1 MFGKIIYLS
10 DNIAEIE
17 NLAKGAITSD
27 LMNIH
32 VIFEAPGQKILG
44 EITELNKDTIKIK
57 FLGEYIN
64 EKYVN
69 GVMRKP
75 LLSSK
80 IRVIYQ
86 DELMELVGTYN
97 ENSFILGKSATYK
110 NFTIAPKINDIF
122 SNHLAIFGNSG
133 SGKSCG
139 VARIIQNVFTNP
151 KLLSYN
157 ANLIIFDAYGEYKNA
172 FSKISAINENY
183 NYKFITTNALEPRDI
198 PLTIPTHLL
207 NLDDFALLLQA
218 SNHSQLPLIEKT
230 IRLTKIFAKNDE
242 SVIKYKN
249 HLIAK
254 ALLAIL
260 FSNQTT
266 PSKKNDIFRI
276 IEVCHTK
283 DFNFDTVIKGVGYQR
298 TFSECFEIDSNGY
311 FGESVLI
318 NEYILKHI
326 EDSIEDIETP
336 EDVAYTLKDF
346 AAALEFALISE
357 GFQNNTTL
365 YDNAIIL
372 KVRLNSILSN
382 KIGKIFT
389 SNEYISQAD
398 YIQNMVIENG
408 RKSQIINI
416 NLEDIDDIYAK
427 VLVKILSRQLFEF
440 AKTRS
445 ERASVPFHLFLEEAH
460 RYIQK
465 DNDNFLLGYN
475 IFERIAKE
483 GRKYG
488 VVLGI
493 ISQRPVEISDTVI
506 SQCSNFLIFKM
517 THPKDMKYIEEML
530 PNISSD
536 VIEKQKVLQ
545 PGNCVAFGS
554 GFKIPMLIK
563 LDLPNPMPYSSNCD
577 ITKRWKIN

>member
-64 EKYVN
+64 GKYVN

-218 SNHSQLPLIEKT
+218 S
-230 IRLTKIFAKNDE
+230 KN
-242 SVIKYKN
+242 SFMNV
-249 HLIAK
+249 
-254 ALLAIL
+254 
-260 FSNQTT
+260 S
-266 PSKKNDIFRI
+266 
-276 IEVCHTK
+276 
-283 DFNFDTVIKGVGYQR
+283 
-298 TFSECFEIDSNGY
+298 
-311 FGESVLI
+311 
-318 NEYILKHI
+318 
-326 EDSIEDIETP
+326 
-336 EDVAYTLKDF
+336 
-346 AAALEFALISE
+346 
-357 GFQNNTTL
+357 
-365 YDNAIIL
+365 
-372 KVRLNSILSN
+372 
-382 KIGKIFT
+382 
-389 SNEYISQAD
+389 
-398 YIQNMVIENG
+398 
-408 RKSQIINI
+408 
-416 NLEDIDDIYAK
+416 
-427 VLVKILSRQLFEF
+427 
-440 AKTRS
+440 
-445 ERASVPFHLFLEEAH
+445 
-460 RYIQK
+460 
-465 DNDNFLLGYN
+465 
-475 IFERIAKE
+475 
-483 GRKYG
+483 
-488 VVLGI
+488 
-493 ISQRPVEISDTVI
+493 
-506 SQCSNFLIFKM
+506 
-517 THPKDMKYIEEML
+517 
-530 PNISSD
+530 
-536 VIEKQKVLQ
+536 
-545 PGNCVAFGS
+545 
-554 GFKIPMLIK
+554 
-563 LDLPNPMPYSSNCD
+563 
-577 ITKRWKIN
+577 